1 MSCNK
6 QYQKSAIETYNSTTQ
21 TLTEDLTPLVLLGSQ
36 CTDNGC
42 SISVDGS
49 GVTINNTG
57 LYYIGV
63 DVTFTPTAG
72 GVEIIQLYK
81 DNVALPCSIAQDTV
95 EADSIVMFHI
105 ETVLNVAT
113 CCAIHPTFTVQASGV
128 AGGVN
133 FVSVTAFKL
142 A

>member
-1 MSCNK
+1 MSCCK
-6 QYQKSAIETYNSTTQ
+6 QYQKSAVETYNSTTQ
-21 TLTEDLTPLVLLGSQ
+21 TVTADLTPLVLLGSQ

-42 SISVDGS
+42 SISVDGT
-49 GVTINNTG
+49 GITINNSG
-57 LYYIGV
+57 LYYIGA
-63 DVTFTPTAG
+63 DVTFTPTATG
-72 GVEIIQLYK
+72 TEIIQLYK
-81 DNVALPCSIAQDTV
+81 DNVPLPCSIAQDTS
-95 EADSIVMFHI
+95 EADNSFTIHI

-113 CCAIHPTFTVQASGV
+113 CCAIQPTFTIQASGV